1 MKDIYGVEDYVMRTR
16 TLLKQSDM
24 DENNRYYLSGW
35 IDYLMADND
44 VGEKKI
50 YRYVQTFRVLNNAGV
65 LDFDLKDA
73 SKSDIR
79 RLVGRINM
87 NRIPEKDYTAE
98 SRAELKKAVRKFYQY
113 IDESKEPAIVDFVSC
128 GVKEKER
135 TTVDPSELPTP
146 RTVSQMYHEAC
157 NPRDRLLVVFL
168 WETGARIGELLNIDW
183 NDLADQGKYFNV
195 KLDGKTGK
203 RVVPVTDSY
212 DLLEKWKQEQSV
224 SGGASPIFT
233 SFHSHERMSYSSAR
247 KQLRSM
253 AKRAGVQ
260 RKVNPHSFRK
270 SRATF
275 MAHHGA
281 NVFQLM
287 KMFGWSKIETAKQYV
302 ETVNSRV
309 DGLVLKQSSR
319 SDISEENLDD
329 SLTSTLQQWE
339 KSPAHT
345 LQ

>member
-1 MKDIYGVEDYVMRTR
+1 MKDIYGVEDYVMKTR
-16 TLLKQSDM
+16 TLLKQSEM
-24 DENNRYYLSGW
+24 DENNRYYLNSW
-35 IDYLMADND
+35 IDYLMADNA

-50 YRYVQTFRVLNNAGV
+50 YRYVQTFRVLANAGV
-65 LDFDLKDA
+65 LDFDLKEA

-87 NRIPEKDYTAE
+87 NRIPDKDYSAE
-98 SRAELKKAVRKFYQY
+98 SRAELKKAIRKFYQY
-113 IDESKEPAIVDFVSC
+113 IDESKEPEIVDFVSC
-128 GVKEKER
+128 SVKQKDR
-135 TTVDPSELPTP
+135 KTVDPSELPTP
-146 RTVSQMYHEAC
+146 RSVSKMYHKAC
-157 NPRDRLLVVFL
+157 NDRDRLMAVFL
-168 WETGARIGELLNIDW
+168 WETGARIGEFLNIDW
-183 NDLADQGKYFNV
+183 KDIADQGKYYNV

-212 DLLEKWKQEQSV
+212 ELLKRWKREQSV

-233 SFHSHERMSYSSAR
+233 SFHGHQRMSYSSAR

-253 AKRAGVQ
+253 AKRAGIT

-287 KMFGWSKIETAKQYV
+287 KMFGWNKIETAKQYV

-319 SDISEENLDD
+319 SDISERDLDD

-339 KSPAHT
+339 KSPASSIN
-345 LQ
+345 